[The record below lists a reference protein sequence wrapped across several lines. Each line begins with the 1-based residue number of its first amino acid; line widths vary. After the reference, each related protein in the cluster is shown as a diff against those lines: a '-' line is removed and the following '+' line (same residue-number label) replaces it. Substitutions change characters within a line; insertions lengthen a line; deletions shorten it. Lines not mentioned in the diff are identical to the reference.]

1 MTRRSN
7 HFAGYWQDRGR
18 REAGVPARLQPQTLL
33 RPHPGTNC
41 IKIALP
47 GKSILGDYFQENMTS
62 RRPFLLLRISFPG
75 RPIFIQLP
83 PAVLVLRA
91 HQAADLR
98 RPQDGPFGD
107 AGRGQEHF
115 KFPAKLRFESSVGA
129 AVVGGVNSG
138 TDQAPPS
145 LLSFFFI
152 FWLTRQFIC

>member
-1 MTRRSN
+1 MENCAQVIRAYLAVLAVCLVLGVS
-7 HFAGYWQDRGR
+7 GYFFRDQLYKNSSSRKIDSWRLFS
-18 REAGVPARLQPQTLL
+18 REYDFPKTFSL
-33 RPHPGTNC
+33 
-41 IKIALP
+41 
-47 GKSILGDYFQENMTS
+47 
-62 RRPFLLLRISFPG
+62 PG

-145 LLSFFFI
+145 LLSFFSFSG
-152 FWLTRQFIC
+152 